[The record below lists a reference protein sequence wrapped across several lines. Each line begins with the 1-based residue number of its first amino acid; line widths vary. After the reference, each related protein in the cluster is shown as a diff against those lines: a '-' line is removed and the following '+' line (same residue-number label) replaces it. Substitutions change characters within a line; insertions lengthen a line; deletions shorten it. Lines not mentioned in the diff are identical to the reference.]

1 MKPSMLSLIRGKLI
15 VSCQALENEPLHS
28 LFIMSKM
35 AAAAAIRANS
45 LLDVQKIMD
54 TVDLPVIAEGNVER
68 PERAANCLRPGA
80 HEGVVGGAITRP
92 QQITRRCVN
101 VMTIPPA

>member
-35 AAAAAIRANS
+35 ATAAAIRANS

-54 TVDLPVIAEGNVER
+54 RVDLPGIEEGNAET
-68 PERAANCLRPGA
+68 PERAANCLRAGA
-80 HEGVVGGAITRP
+80 HAVGGAIYPP

-101 VMTIPPA
+101 AMTIPPA